1 MGMQLPALKDELT
14 LLRRYQQQK
23 GWTNAQLATD
33 MTAYGWTWNEP
44 NVEALM
50 NGKLVLS
57 DKEKGFVRN
66 YLLNSYYDET
76 LS

>member
-1 MGMQLPALKDELT
+1 MGQQLPLLKDELT

-23 GWTNAQLATD
+23 SWTDAQLATD
-33 MTAYGWTWNEP
+33 MTAYGWTWNEA
-44 NVEALM
+44 NVAALM
-50 NGKLVLS
+50 IGRMALS
-57 DKEKGFVRN
+57 DRQKGFVRN